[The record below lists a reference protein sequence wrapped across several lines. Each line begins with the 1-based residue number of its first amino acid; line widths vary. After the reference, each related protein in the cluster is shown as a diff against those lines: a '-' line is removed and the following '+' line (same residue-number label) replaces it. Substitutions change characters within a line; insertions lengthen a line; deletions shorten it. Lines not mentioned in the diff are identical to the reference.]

1 MAVPAGEKLEDMDV
15 WEAKD
20 QKVYQEIRRDKMSQS
35 MLVGSSKM
43 RIEG

>member
-1 MAVPAGEKLEDMDV
+1 MAIPAGGKLEDSDV

-20 QKVYQEIRRDKMSQS
+20 QKVFQEIRSDKMCQT
-35 MLVGSSKM
+35 LFVVSSKM